1 RSEPAAIF
9 AAKITWGRKRKRLMA
24 SIRGMMS
31 FQRQAQWLCFGLLL
45 VCVLG
50 LVSQPAAAMSE
61 EDEVALGAK
70 EHQKVLGQYGV
81 YRDKALQTYID
92 RVGQR
97 IAAKSSRPTLAFT
110 FTVLNDDMINAFA
123 LPGGYIYITR
133 GMLLH
138 MNSESELAAV
148 LGHEVAHVTE
158 KHGLRNQSTGKLLG
172 GVTIVASILT
182 QVPGVYDLGG
192 MLGDV
197 LMKGYSR
204 GFELEA
210 DAVGASYMAK
220 AGYAPE
226 AMLRTIE
233 ILKDKDRVEYNQARL
248 EKRAPRVYHG
258 ILSSHPDNDTRYA
271 EAIIESNRLVV
282 DGDEFVGADE
292 FLEKLNGLTIGPTRK
307 TGIVRKNRFYHPK
320 LGIKLSFPVNWRIEY
335 TSQGVQALSMV
346 GDAVFAIGT
355 ERIRDG
361 VVGREFLEKQLGLN
375 LREGRDVTISRL
387 PGFLGIAERA
397 DSPYGTRPVR
407 VAVLFDQR
415 RRLAYVMTG
424 SGQYDLAKV
433 ANDKDFIGTIF
444 SFDLM
449 DREDRQKIRDP
460 KLQVVRA
467 EQGTT
472 MEALAAESPITNY
485 ALDKLRVINGLYPD
499 GQPVPGQ
506 LIKVIE

>member
-1 RSEPAAIF
+1 MIGDELSSQCQVPHRF
-9 AAKITWGRKRKRLMA
+9 
-24 SIRGMMS
+24 
-31 FQRQAQWLCFGLLL
+31 FNHCVGLLML
-45 VCVLG
+45 CVVGIASL
-50 LVSQPAAAMSE
+50 PAAAMSE

-70 EHQKVLGQYGV
+70 EHQKILSKYGV
-81 YRDKALQTYID
+81 YRDKELQEYIG

-97 IAAKSSRPTLAFT
+97 IAAKSSRPLLVFT

-158 KHGLRNQSTGKLLG
+158 KHGLRNQSTGKLLS
-172 GVTIVASILT
+172 GVSIVSSILT
-182 QVPGVYDLGG
+182 QVPGVYELGG

-197 LMKGYSR
+197 MMKGYSR

-233 ILKDKDRVEYNQARL
+233 ILKDKDRIEYRQARL
-248 EKRAPRVYHG
+248 EERQPRVYHG

-271 EAIIESNRLVV
+271 EAITESNKLVV
-282 DGDEFVGADE
+282 DGSEFVGADE

-307 TGIVRKNRFYHPK
+307 TGIIRKNRFYHPK
-320 LGIKLSFPVNWRIEY
+320 LGIKLSFPLDWRIEY
-335 TSQGVQALSMV
+335 TSQGVQALSTV
-346 GDAVFAIGT
+346 GDAIFSIGT
-355 ERIRDG
+355 ERVRDG
-361 VVGREFLEKQLGLN
+361 LVGREFLEQQLGLS

-397 DSPYGTRPVR
+397 DSPFGSRPVR

-424 SGQYDLAKV
+424 AGQYDLAKI
-433 ANDKDFIGTIF
+433 ADDKDFIGTIF

-449 DREDRQKIRDP
+449 DKEDRQKIRDP

-467 EQGTT
+467 EEGTT

-506 LIKVIE
+506 LIKVID